1 MDRSSDGHLNL
12 SAVET
17 ERFLADLV
25 DAELKLRKAAGTY
38 KGAFSVVCS
47 FLGYQVLL
55 PQLLPLLL
63 HLLLGQFFVAVC
75 SV

>member
-47 FLGYQVLL
+47 FLGYQVL
-55 PQLLPLLL
+55 PLLL
-63 HLLLGQFFVAVC
+63 QLLLGQFFVAVS